1 LGRIYGKEIN
11 ERAKKSPSFSCKK
24 YGKRR
29 GQKILELPQHS
40 VWVSSLTATPAITSS
55 FRAFLVKMWRF
66 CKALRPMPGFTVD
79 EAPNDA
85 SYTAELFAT
94 VRSNGRIL
102 DEFRCVLG
110 GTDCLEAEFSL
121 SKLFEDPTVAEHSIQ
136 IQRWPRDLD
145 LRKGLLSG
153 LWKDISALVSSRD
166 ACVSDKEG
174 AGISASEFLRTL
186 DQSKAHAAARWAV
199 VLADNEKLALQLQGL
214 PAAAAVLNGKPS
226 FKR

>member
-1 LGRIYGKEIN
+1 
-11 ERAKKSPSFSCKK
+11 
-24 YGKRR
+24 
-29 GQKILELPQHS
+29 
-40 VWVSSLTATPAITSS
+40 
-55 FRAFLVKMWRF
+55 VKMWRF
-66 CKALRPMPGFTVD
+66 CKALRPMPGFNVD
-79 EAPNDA
+79 EAPTDA

-102 DEFRCVLG
+102 DDFKCVLG
-110 GTDCLEAEFSL
+110 GTDCLEVEFSL
-121 SKLFEDPTVAEHSIQ
+121 SKIFEDSSLGEHSVQ

-153 LWKDISALVSSRD
+153 LWKDVSALVASRD

-174 AGISASEFLRTL
+174 AGVSANEFLRL
-186 DQSKAHAAARWAV
+186 LEQSKAQASARWAV
-199 VLADNEKLALQLQGL
+199 VLGDNEKLTLQLQGL

>member
-1 LGRIYGKEIN
+1 
-11 ERAKKSPSFSCKK
+11 
-24 YGKRR
+24 
-29 GQKILELPQHS
+29 
-40 VWVSSLTATPAITSS
+40 
-55 FRAFLVKMWRF
+55 MWRF
-66 CKALRPMPGFTVD
+66 CKALRPMPGFNVV
-79 EAPNDA
+79 EAPTDA

-102 DEFRCVLG
+102 DDFKCVLG
-110 GTDCLEAEFSL
+110 GTDCLEVEFSL
-121 SKLFEDPTVAEHSIQ
+121 SKIFEDSSLGEHSVQ

-153 LWKDISALVSSRD
+153 LWKDVSALVASRD

-174 AGISASEFLRTL
+174 AGVSANEFLRL
-186 DQSKAHAAARWAV
+186 LEQSKAQASARWAV
-199 VLADNEKLALQLQGL
+199 VLGDNEKLNLQLQGL

>member
-1 LGRIYGKEIN
+1 
-11 ERAKKSPSFSCKK
+11 
-24 YGKRR
+24 
-29 GQKILELPQHS
+29 
-40 VWVSSLTATPAITSS
+40 
-55 FRAFLVKMWRF
+55 
-66 CKALRPMPGFTVD
+66 
-79 EAPNDA
+79 
-85 SYTAELFAT
+85 
-94 VRSNGRIL
+94 
-102 DEFRCVLG
+102 
-110 GTDCLEAEFSL
+110 
-121 SKLFEDPTVAEHSIQ
+121 VAEHSIQ

-186 DQSKAHAAARWAV
+186 EQSKAHAAARWAV

>member
-1 LGRIYGKEIN
+1 
-11 ERAKKSPSFSCKK
+11 
-24 YGKRR
+24 
-29 GQKILELPQHS
+29 
-40 VWVSSLTATPAITSS
+40 
-55 FRAFLVKMWRF
+55 MWRF
-66 CKALRPMPGFTVD
+66 CKALRPMPGFNVD

-102 DEFRCVLG
+102 DDFKCVLG
-110 GTDCLEAEFSL
+110 GTDCLEAEFNL
-121 SKLFEDPTVAEHSIQ
+121 AKLVEDPTLGSHSIQ

-145 LRKGLLSG
+145 LREGLLSG
-153 LWKDISALVSSRD
+153 LWKDVSTLVSSRD
-166 ACVSDKEG
+166 ASVVDKEG
-174 AGISASEFLRTL
+174 AGVIVNEFLRL
-186 DQSKAHAAARWAV
+186 LEQCKAHAAARWAV